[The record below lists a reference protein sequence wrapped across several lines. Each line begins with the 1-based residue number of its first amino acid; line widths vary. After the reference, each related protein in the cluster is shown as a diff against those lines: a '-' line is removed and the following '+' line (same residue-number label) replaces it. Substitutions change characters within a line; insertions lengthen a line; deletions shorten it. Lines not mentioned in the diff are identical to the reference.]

1 MLALKILII
10 ILIIVF
16 AFFLI
21 TFGIY
26 MFNLDMKM
34 AAALTPVMNKIY
46 DMKKKS
52 KKKAH
57 ND

>member
-10 ILIIVF
+10 VIIIII
-16 AFFLI
+16 AFFLL

-26 MFNLDMKM
+26 FFNLDMKM

-46 DMKKKS
+46 DLRKKKR
-52 KKKAH
+52 KK
-57 ND
+57 